1 MRVVEVAAF
10 GGPEALRVVERA
22 DPVAA
27 PGQVLVRVRAAT
39 VNPTDL
45 SVRDGSVVR
54 RAPSVAPPVVP
65 GWDLAGEIA
74 AVGDGVTGL
83 EPGTRVVGMIHW
95 PSTRGEIGAYSELV
109 ALDAEHVVATPD
121 GVDDP
126 TAATIPLNALTADQA
141 LKIID
146 PAPGTTLLVTGASG
160 AVGAFAAQFAVQRG
174 LRVIAQ
180 AGRDDEGFV
189 WSLGVEDVLPRDA
202 DLTAIDE
209 VDNVLDAVPVGPVA
223 ASRMAA
229 GGTAVFTRGVP
240 AGTPAPEGQRYE
252 VVLCKADPVAL
263 RRVVADVGDGLI
275 ATRVAQVLP
284 IEDAPRAHELTE
296 AGGNHGKI
304 VLAP

>member
-10 GGPEALRVVERA
+10 GGPEALTVAERP

-27 PGQVLVRVRAAT
+27 PGQVLIRVRAAN

-54 RAPSVAPPVVP
+54 RNPRVTPPVVP
-65 GWDLAGEIA
+65 GWDLAGEVA
-74 AVGDGVTGL
+74 ALGDGVTGF
-83 EPGTRVVGMIHW
+83 EPGQRVVAMVHW
-95 PSTRGEIGAYSELV
+95 PTDSGTIGAYSELV
-109 ALDAEHVVATPD
+109 ALDAALVVPTPD
-121 GVDDP
+121 GVDDA

-141 LKIID
+141 LGIID

-160 AVGAFAAQFAVQRG
+160 AVGAFGAQFAVQRG

-180 AGRDDEGFV
+180 AGRDDEDFV

-209 VDNVLDAVPVGPVA
+209 VDNVFDAVPLGPVA
-223 ASRMAA
+223 ATRMAP
-229 GGTAVFTRGVP
+229 GGTAVFTRG
-240 AGTPAPEGQRYE
+240 GQSEAPDGHRFE
-252 VVLCKADPVAL
+252 VVLCTDAPDAL

-284 IEDAPRAHELTE
+284 LEEAPRAHELAE

-304 VLAP
+304 VLSL